1 MIIRDL
7 MRPAG
12 RTRFKICC
20 IANLAEAELAVRY
33 GASAV
38 GLVSAMPSGPGVIDE
53 ELIPL
58 IARGVPPGVGTFLL
72 TSLQEP
78 RAIISQQRRCSTNS
92 LQLVDA
98 QPLGSYAVLRSALPG
113 IALIQ
118 VIHVVGPR
126 SIAEARAV

>member
-53 ELIPL
+53 ALIPT
-58 IARGVPPGVGTFLL
+58 IARRVPPGIGTFLL

-78 RAIISQQRRCSTNS
+78 HAIIGQQRRCSTNA
-92 LQLVDA
+92 LQLFDA
-98 QPLGSYAVLRSALPG
+98 QPLGGYSVIRSALPG
-113 IALIQ
+113 IALVQ
-118 VIHVVGPR
+118 VVHVVGPE
-126 SIAEARAV
+126 SIAEAVA